1 MLCERGWAEQEI
13 IDLYRFIDWVL
24 TLPPELEEAFRQDI
38 TTYQRGKNMPYISTI
53 ERMGEARGKVEMIS
67 FLFAQQVGT
76 ISIETIEELKKLPIE
91 QLDQLALDLRGFT
104 NTDDLTNW
112 ITQRN
117 ASSRP

>member
-1 MLCERGWAEQEI
+1 
-13 IDLYRFIDWVL
+13 
-24 TLPPELEEAFRQDI
+24 LEEAFRQDI

-53 ERMGEARGKVEMIS
+53 ERMGEARGKVEGKVEGKIEMIS

-76 ISIETIEELKKLPIE
+76 ISTETIEELKKLPIE

-104 NTDDLTNW
+104 NSDDLTNW